1 MDEREAFTP
10 AYNREE
16 PAGRIVYATG
26 KDGVIFHHF
35 ELILPASAAVSRVSP
50 VSMRVHTRRLSLQIS
65 VRFEGWSAV
74 LPLWFEELYL
84 RHNPDNVDAY
94 IVGLDIEV
102 KFAWWALFTATGWE
116 YYRWLDSFIDRLNAE
131 FSFSRF
137 LEDISWNTAL
147 TVTMLERSRKT
158 PPQPSDNTT
167 G

>member
-116 YYRWLDSFIDRLNAE
+116 YYR
-131 FSFSRF
+131 
-137 LEDISWNTAL
+137 
-147 TVTMLERSRKT
+147 
-158 PPQPSDNTT
+158 
-167 G
+167 